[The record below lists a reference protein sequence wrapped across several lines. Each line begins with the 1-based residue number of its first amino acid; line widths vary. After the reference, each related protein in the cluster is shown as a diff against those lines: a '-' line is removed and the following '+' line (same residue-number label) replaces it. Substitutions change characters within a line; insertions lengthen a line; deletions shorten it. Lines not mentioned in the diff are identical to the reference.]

1 MRALTGEDAAVICMR
16 SSSSSNSSSNN
27 SSSSSSSSICWQ
39 SVRQSELVPG
49 DLIQVA
55 PACTIPADCII
66 VTGSVLV
73 DESMLT
79 GESLPLSKIA
89 PEVFDSRLY
98 DPATMKKCSLFSGAL
113 CKDSRGASG
122 GHATAIV
129 TRTGMFSNK
138 GEMQTGLCRHVT
150 SHACVVYSFA
160 GVLLQALLLPLEFQ
174 PPYKR
179 EASFFLF
186 LMFLYSLWNFAVTQ
200 RLVQVDN
207 SIHVTCDV

>member
-1 MRALTGEDAAVICMR
+1 
-16 SSSSSNSSSNN
+16 
-27 SSSSSSSSICWQ
+27 
-39 SVRQSELVPG
+39 VRQSELVPG

-79 GESLPLSKIA
+79 GESLPLSKSA

-98 DPATMKKCSLFSGAL
+98 DPVTMKKCSLFSGAL

-138 GEMQTGLCRHVT
+138 GEMQTDKSRDVTSRHVRL
-150 SHACVVYSFA
+150 VDSFA

-174 PPYKR
+174 PPYAR

-200 RLVQVDN
+200 RLVQVIN
-207 SIHVTCDV
+207 SFRVTCDV